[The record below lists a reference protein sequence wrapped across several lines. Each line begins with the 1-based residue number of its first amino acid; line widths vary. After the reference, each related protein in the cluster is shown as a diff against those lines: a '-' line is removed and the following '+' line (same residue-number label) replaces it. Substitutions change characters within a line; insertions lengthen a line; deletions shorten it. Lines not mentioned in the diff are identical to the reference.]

1 MEGDSSDVVG
11 VALECHQRIWVTRL
25 GVKQLD
31 IVVAGDGEELLVRG
45 DAKPVDLRVRVLD
58 GAGTNAR
65 QDLPEAAVTEL
76 RLARV

>member
-31 IVVAGDGEELLVRG
+31 IVVAGDGEELLVGG

-65 QDLPEAAVTEL
+65 QGLPEAAVTEL

>member
-11 VALECHQRIWVTRL
+11 VALECHQRIRVTRL

-31 IVVAGDGEELLVRG
+31 IVVAGDGEEFLVGG
-45 DAKPVDLRVRVLD
+45 DAEPVDLRVRVLD

-65 QDLPEAAVTEL
+65 QGLPEAVVTEL
-76 RLARV
+76 RLASV